1 MHLHQITAIVAEG
14 NLPSRILMSD
24 AGFTKVAV
32 LNEWLFTTEGYKNAI
47 LLQKIL

>member
-1 MHLHQITAIVAEG
+1 
-14 NLPSRILMSD
+14 MSD

-32 LNEWLFTTEGYKNAI
+32 LNDWLFTTEGYKNAI